1 MRRMGLSS
9 RGAAAPSRILERLG
23 LVAVALM
30 VFGPLLAWL
39 RLIPGLAG
47 FVTFALG
54 GLVALLVTIFGIIRA
69 IRGRGFGSG
78 GTVAAA
84 LAALAFVVLAAGG
97 RGAPR
102 INDFTTD
109 TADPPSFKQ
118 AATLPPNAGRD
129 LAYPAAFAPQQ
140 AACCADL
147 APARLAL
154 DPAAAF
160 VAVEGTAS
168 AMPSW
173 SITRRDPQAGELEAV
188 ATSKL
193 FGFQDDVVIRVR
205 PDPAGGS
212 RVDMRSKSRVGQ
224 GDLGANAARIRAFET
239 ALATHA
245 AAGSR

>member
-1 MRRMGLSS
+1 M
-9 RGAAAPSRILERLG
+9 IL
-23 LVAVALM
+23 
-30 VFGPLLAWL
+30 GPLLAWL
-39 RLIPGLAG
+39 RLVPGLAG
-47 FVTFALG
+47 FVSLALG
-54 GLVALLVTIFGIIRA
+54 GLVAIIVTILGIIRA
-69 IRGRGFGSG
+69 FRRRGFGGG
-78 GTVAAA
+78 GTVAASI
-84 LAALAFVVLAAGG
+84 AALVFVVLAAGS

-109 TADPPSFKQ
+109 TTDPPVFKR

-129 LAYPAAFAPQQ
+129 LGYPAAFAAQQ
-140 AACCADL
+140 ATCCADL
-147 APARLAL
+147 APARLAQ

-160 VAVEGTAS
+160 VVVEGTAS

-173 SITRRDPQAGELEAV
+173 TVTSRDPQAGELEAV
-188 ATSKL
+188 ATSRL
-193 FGFQDDVVIRVR
+193 FGFQDDVVVRVR

-239 ALATHA
+239 ALATRA